1 MAKKKKAGIKVFTWI
16 MIAFM
21 AVGLVLTVVGIFTD
35 WTTTKGEAI
44 GGIVSTEGNTTLQDY
59 FDQQKDSVELLGEEK
74 GKIEYFDATYAFAW
88 IALIGSAVALAGYLL
103 GGLLRLNLFKTIG
116 MLGGIVALLT
126 GVLTAIF
133 TYMMCKELSA
143 DAGIVGSVT
152 TTLAVGCYLTMIGG
166 IVSGGSAIV
175 AKLKK

>member
-74 GKIEYFDATYAFAW
+74 GKIEYFDATY
-88 IALIGSAVALAGYLL
+88 LMLLL
-103 GGLLRLNLFKTIG
+103 GLL
-116 MLGGIVALLT
+116 
-126 GVLTAIF
+126 
-133 TYMMCKELSA
+133 
-143 DAGIVGSVT
+143 
-152 TTLAVGCYLTMIGG
+152 
-166 IVSGGSAIV
+166 
-175 AKLKK
+175 

>member
-1 MAKKKKAGIKVFTWI
+1 M
-16 MIAFM
+16 
-21 AVGLVLTVVGIFTD
+21 
-35 WTTTKGEAI
+35 
-44 GGIVSTEGNTTLQDY
+44 
-59 FDQQKDSVELLGEEK
+59 
-74 GKIEYFDATYAFAW
+74 
-88 IALIGSAVALAGYLL
+88 IGSAVALAGYLL
-103 GGLLRLNLFKTIG
+103 GGLLKLNLFKTIG

-166 IVSGGSAIV
+166 IVRGGSAIV